1 MRSALRI
8 ACVGEA
14 MVEFS
19 FDGDE
24 PRIGFSGDALNT
36 AVYLRRFASEE
47 HEVAF
52 VSVVGMDPLSA
63 RMLKFINAE
72 GVSTRCI
79 ARHPDKLPGL
89 YAISTDANGERSFYF
104 WRENSAARTLFQEGF
119 SILENFDVIF
129 LSAIA
134 LAILPSEIRFGLLNW
149 LESWDGAVVF
159 DSNYRPRLWE
169 NATAARSA
177 VSRAWRRADIGLP
190 SLDDE
195 MKLFGNQGE
204 FEVLER
210 LQSCGLK
217 HGVLKRGAKGPLSLS
232 GQRFRRTDYPVARKV
247 VDTTAAGDSFNG
259 GYLAALYSGA
269 TQREAMIAGHNLA
282 VEVIR
287 KTGAI
292 VSHDSSRVLTE

>member
-1 MRSALRI
+1 MRSSLRI

-19 FDGDE
+19 FDGDQ

-36 AVYLRRFASEE
+36 AVYLRRFASDEYE
-47 HEVAF
+47 IAF
-52 VSVVGMDPLSA
+52 VSVVGVDPLSA
-63 RMLKFINAE
+63 RMLKFIDAE

-119 SILENFDVIF
+119 SILTNFDVIF

-134 LAILPSEIRFGLLNW
+134 LAILPPEVRFGLLKW
-149 LESWDGAVVF
+149 LENWNGAVVF
-159 DSNYRPRLWE
+159 DSNYRPGLWE
-169 NATAARSA
+169 SKTAAQSA

-195 MKLFGNQGE
+195 MNLFENRNE
-204 FEVLER
+204 IEVLDR
-210 LQSCGLK
+210 LRSCGLRQ
-217 HGVLKRGAKGPLSLS
+217 GALKRGAKGPLSLS
-232 GQRFRRTDYPVARKV
+232 GQRFRRADYPVARKV

-292 VSHDSSRVLTE
+292 VSLGSSRVLTE